1 MTVPWIALS
10 AVLHWPVAWLIQ
22 WRYHRT
28 SFSRALDE
36 YSEQIKCKPAA
47 GSDASHPRNQ
57 GLEVLTL
64 RGLWKHFESFFVLVS
79 IFFFAVNFM
88 LILGSECPVLSLALP
103 QASFWSAICTLWL
116 PT

>member
-1 MTVPWIALS
+1 MTVPCVALA

-79 IFFFAVNFM
+79 MFFFRHKFHVNPG
-88 LILGSECPVLSLALP
+88 I
-103 QASFWSAICTLWL
+103 
-116 PT
+116 

>member
-64 RGLWKHFESFFVLVS
+64 RGLWKHFESFFLSNKDFEDVFLRLKGFGFEPVCLQIIYTC
-79 IFFFAVNFM
+79 IFQRA
-88 LILGSECPVLSLALP
+88 
-103 QASFWSAICTLWL
+103 
-116 PT
+116 